1 MDIKF
6 DVSSIVGAI
15 MFIVNSDVNDSFEFS
30 FGSETWIFFI
40 FSLFSFPFRSNGML
54 LSDVILRFY
63 GFQI

>member
-15 MFIVNSDVNDSFEFS
+15 MFIVNSDVNDS